1 MPTKYAGVAEL
12 ADALDLGSSALRR
25 GGSTPFTRTIRV
37 SSFWFQ
43 GFGAFFVSGIIF
55 LKKVLRCISH
65 FNTLLCG
72 IIIFSKLFEHSQW
85 LKRYYILFIYTI
97 KQAKFTLVIFD
108 SLY

>member
-65 FNTLLCG
+65 FNTFYFPLRYNYIFKIVRTLPMAQTLLYT
-72 IIIFSKLFEHSQW
+72 FYLYDKTSQV
-85 LKRYYILFIYTI
+85 YACNI
-97 KQAKFTLVIFD
+97 Q
-108 SLY
+108 

>member
-55 LKKVLRCISH
+55 SKKSIEMHCTSQYFTWRYNYIFKIVRTLPMAQ
-65 FNTLLCG
+65 TLLYT
-72 IIIFSKLFEHSQW
+72 FYLYDKTSQV
-85 LKRYYILFIYTI
+85 YACNI
-97 KQAKFTLVIFD
+97 Q
-108 SLY
+108 